1 MSAKL
6 NRSVVG
12 QNTLCFGF
20 SATSRAR
27 RRKNIGVKTE
37 TGNPVKC
44 SASSAHCGTCS
55 LDTRLAR
62 RTILSVLSLWDLPA
76 KASLVGP
83 AGDRV
88 WQALGGGPSD
98 LSFPAEFLGTWDTT
112 STLISLDTPLGE
124 DYVPDLRVVRRA
136 QQMDLNSPKRYRCR
150 FTSNHEGK
158 VVLDR
163 SFNTDELLKL
173 YLGNGTD
180 YSGRIKWDI
189 DDPND
194 MRVSL
199 PGGTSI
205 ETRVT
210 RRSQHTDLEA
220 SRTETSEFFRQVYDT
235 GASREDKVKASQCF
249 TKYKWRSR
257 AEAERTGGPVIVAT
271 QVVSDYL
278 TPFDGEE
285 RMISAMNKPVA
296 VYTYRMSFAPA

>member
-1 MSAKL
+1 
-6 NRSVVG
+6 
-12 QNTLCFGF
+12 
-20 SATSRAR
+20 
-27 RRKNIGVKTE
+27 
-37 TGNPVKC
+37 
-44 SASSAHCGTCS
+44 
-55 LDTRLAR
+55 
-62 RTILSVLSLWDLPA
+62 
-76 KASLVGP
+76 
-83 AGDRV
+83 
-88 WQALGGGPSD
+88 
-98 LSFPAEFLGTWDTT
+98 
-112 STLISLDTPLGE
+112 
-124 DYVPDLRVVRRA
+124 
-136 QQMDLNSPKRYRCR
+136 
-150 FTSNHEGK
+150 
-158 VVLDR
+158 VLDR